1 MVPFSLPKFTES
13 TSNYRQRKKPVSA
26 SRYSLWDTAELLCQQ
41 LSGRLRESFKP
52 PLKQK
57 RVRSRNQ
64 HHGKRESHPQQ
75 PGLGAWSWADRR
87 HLQGGRR
94 ARRGLQGDGAHGKA
108 RWQRGF
114 TGVSVPAGP
123 ALGAKTSRGKEA
135 TKRPGQ
141 GGESQLSS
149 VIKANKT

>member
-1 MVPFSLPKFTES
+1 MPGAGL
-13 TSNYRQRKKPVSA
+13 
-26 SRYSLWDTAELLCQQ
+26 TAGTC
-41 LSGRLRESFKP
+41 REEGE
-52 PLKQK
+52 
-57 RVRSRNQ
+57 
-64 HHGKRESHPQQ
+64 HGE
-75 PGLGAWSWADRR
+75 GW
-87 HLQGGRR
+87 
-94 ARRGLQGDGAHGKA
+94 QGDGAHGKA